1 MANAQTEVTESMS
14 TEVLLKSASFR
25 HQLYYPASN
34 TMQTFRFQRNDVN
47 LFKLMTETKNLRL
60 GKATHAQL
68 IRTQQDDIIQ
78 TNYLINL
85 YVKCDH
91 LRGARHVFDEMP
103 ERNVVSIS
111 ALMTGYLHNGFPSDV
126 LSIFKSTVFSQ
137 FSFPP
142 NEYIFTT
149 VLTACSDLEALSEG
163 RQCHAYVLKSGL
175 KSHSHVRNA
184 LLKMYSICTGVDDA
198 MRVYKTVP
206 DFDIFSVNI
215 MIKAFLEHGHLSA
228 AADVMKSMVHEVG
241 TWDQITYVEVLG
253 LSANMKDLSLGCQLH
268 SHILKRGLENGV
280 FGGSAL
286 VDMYGKC
293 SDVSSARR
301 AFAGLSTRTVVS
313 WTAVMAVCAQNG
325 CFEEALKLFIQMV
338 SDSVQPND
346 FTYAVILNSCV
357 GLSALRNG
365 EAVHALVEKS
375 GHKEYLNV
383 GNALINMYSKCGT
396 IEEAQKVFQMM
407 HERDN
412 ISWATMITGY
422 SHHGLGREAL
432 EAFHAMLKEGVDP
445 TYVTFV
451 GVLSAC
457 GHLGLVKEGFEYMN
471 FMKEWGV
478 DPGLEHHTCIVGI
491 LCRAGLLDEAEKHM
505 RCTNI
510 EWDIVAWRSLLTGCL
525 VHRNFRLGKKVASH
539 IFQLDAND
547 VGTYILLSNIYARES
562 RWYGVAEVRKLM
574 RDRCI
579 KKEPGVSWIQ
589 VRNETH
595 IFSSEDNQHP
605 LMTRIRVKLADL
617 INRIKLIGYKPDI
630 TSVLH
635 DVDDEQKEEYLR
647 YHSEK
652 LAVVFGLISTPRG
665 STIHII
671 KNLRVCNDCHT
682 ALKLISN
689 VTGRKIVVRDANRFH
704 CFENGACSCNDYW

>member
-1 MANAQTEVTESMS
+1 MFKLRLLNLCHQKPCTN
-14 TEVLLKSASFR
+14 VLHFFIN
-25 HQLYYPASN
+25 YPALS
-34 TMQTFRFQRNDVN
+34 TMQTFRFHRNDVN
-47 LFKLMTETKNLRL
+47 LLKLITETKNLRL

-68 IRTQQDDIIQ
+68 IRTQQDDVIQ
-78 TNYLINL
+78 TNHLINL
-85 YVKCDH
+85 YIKCDH
-91 LRGARHVFDEMP
+91 LRGARHVFDEMQ
-103 ERNVVSIS
+103 ERNVVSIC

-126 LSIFKSTVFSQ
+126 LSIFKSTAFSQ
-137 FSFPP
+137 VSFLP

-149 VLTACSDLEALSEG
+149 ILTACSDVEALYEG
-163 RQCHAYVLKSGL
+163 RQCHASVLKSGL
-175 KSHSHVRNA
+175 ISHSHVRNA
-184 LLKMYSICTGVDDA
+184 LLNMYSLCTGVEDA
-198 MRVYKTVP
+198 LRVYKTIP

-215 MIKAFLEHGHLSA
+215 MIKAFLEHGHLNA
-228 AADVMKSMVHEVG
+228 AADVMKSMVREVG
-241 TWDQITYVEVLG
+241 KWDQITYVKVLG
-253 LSANMKDLSLGCQLH
+253 LSANMKDLCLGCQLH
-268 SHILKRGLENGV
+268 SHILKRGLDNGI

-293 SDVSSARR
+293 NDVSSARHV
-301 AFAGLSTRTVVS
+301 FAGLSNRNVVS
-313 WTAVMAVCAQNG
+313 WTTLMAVCTQNG

-338 SDSVQPND
+338 SDAVRPND
-346 FTYAVILNSCV
+346 FTYAVILNSCA

-365 EAVHALVEKS
+365 EAVNALVEKS

-407 HERDN
+407 RERDN
-412 ISWATMITGY
+412 ISWATIITGY

-432 EAFHAMLKEGVDP
+432 EAFHNMLKEGVYP

-457 GHLGLVKEGFEYMN
+457 GHLGLVEEGFDYIN
-471 FMKEWGV
+471 FMKEWGI

-505 RCTNI
+505 TCTHI

-525 VHRNFRLGKKVASH
+525 VYRNFRLGKKVANH
-539 IFQLDAND
+539 IFQLDPND
-547 VGTYILLSNIYARES
+547 VGTYILLSNIYASES
-562 RWYGVAEVRKLM
+562 RWYGVVEVRRLM
-574 RDRCI
+574 RERCI

-595 IFSSEDNQHP
+595 IFASEDIQHP
-605 LMTRIRVKLADL
+605 LMARIREKLADL
-617 INRIKLIGYKPDI
+617 IDRIKLIGYKPDI
-630 TSVLH
+630 ASVLH
-635 DVDDEQKEEYLR
+635 DVEDEQKEEYVR

-652 LAVVFGLISTPRG
+652 LAIAFGLMSTPRG

-689 VTGRKIVVRDANRFH
+689 VTGRKIVMRDANRFH
-704 CFENGACSCNDYW
+704 CFGNGACSCNDYW